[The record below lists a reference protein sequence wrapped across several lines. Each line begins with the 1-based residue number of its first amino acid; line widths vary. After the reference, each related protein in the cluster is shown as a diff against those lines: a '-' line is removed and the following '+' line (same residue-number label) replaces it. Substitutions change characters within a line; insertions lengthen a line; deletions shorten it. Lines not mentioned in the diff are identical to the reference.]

1 MSIPPYLVFRNE
13 IDFQSGHWRTDVG
26 DIDGFD
32 YLVRIAE
39 RLYLDCFQGCSLH
52 RR

>member
-32 YLVRIAE
+32 DLGRIAE
-39 RLYLDCFQGCSLH
+39 HFDLACFHGCSLH